1 MFDIGWTEL
10 AIIALIALLVIGPK
24 DLPQAMRTIARWVK
38 RIRGMAREF
47 QSSVDDMIR
56 EAELDG
62 IKEEFGAVAGS
73 DLDAMVENTIDPDG
87 TMAGEFDVGPDFTPP
102 EDTSP
107 APGARKKGPKAKAGT
122 KRAAKTGAKTKRAAA
137 GSPAGKPTAK
147 KPATKRAPAKRT
159 AAKKPPAENPTASST
174 RPPTAS
180 STRPPAGS
188 PTGSKART

>member
-24 DLPQAMRTIARWVK
+24 DLPQAMRTISSWVK

-47 QSSVDDMIR
+47 QSGVDDMIR

-62 IKEEFGAVAGS
+62 IKEEFGAVAGT

-87 TMAGEFDVGPDFTPP
+87 TFADEFDLGGDFVPPD
-102 EDTSP
+102 DTSP
-107 APGARKKGPKAKAGT
+107 APGAKKKRSKAKTGT

-137 GSPAGKPTAK
+137 ASPAGKSTAAKPRAK
-147 KPATKRAPAKRT
+147 KPATKRAPAKRAPAKRT
-159 AAKKPPAENPTASST
+159 VAKKAPAKSPSGSST
-174 RPPTAS
+174 RK
-180 STRPPAGS
+180 
-188 PTGSKART
+188 PTGSKARS

>member
-24 DLPQAMRTIARWVK
+24 DLPQAMRTVAGWVK

-47 QSSVDDMIR
+47 QSGVDDMIR

-87 TMAGEFDVGPDFTPP
+87 SMAGEFDLGDDFVPP

-107 APGARKKGPKAKAGT
+107 VPRKKTPGKK
-122 KRAAKTGAKTKRAAA
+122 KAAKTGAKSKRAASA
-137 GSPAGKPTAK
+137 PAAK
-147 KPATKRAPAKRT
+147 KPAAKKTATKKPTPKPS
-159 AAKKPPAENPTASST
+159 AAKKAPPAASST
-174 RPPTAS
+174 RPPTGGLAGKPAAS
-180 STRPPAGS
+180 KSRS
-188 PTGSKART
+188 